1 MKIKIITDSA
11 ADLPVEL
18 YDEWD
23 IEQIPHNVLL
33 KDKVW
38 KVGKDLSISE
48 YYNEIAKL
56 DYLPQSSAPD
66 IADYQTAFDN
76 ALNKQKY
83 DHIIYISV
91 SSALTSTFNSVRII
105 ARKFKGKITLI
116 DSVSAS
122 GVQGLLVLTAAK
134 LAKKGKE
141 LEYIIEIL
149 EEMKK
154 YSILTVGFLTLDNVY
169 KSGRLKSK
177 LLLDFTRFMKVK
189 PVAIMSKQGKLISK
203 FPGLF
208 FKRSMVKRLVHLTLS
223 KIKNGWKYN
232 MIITHLNNEQ
242 GVEYIENKLKQKV
255 ELSSIYKSVCSP
267 IIGVNTGEGTIIV
280 SLVPTIEQIEEVK
293 KKKVH

>member
-208 FKRSMVKRLVHLTLS
+208 LRDQ
-223 KIKNGWKYN
+223 W
-232 MIITHLNNEQ
+232 LNDWF
-242 GVEYIENKLKQKV
+242 I
-255 ELSSIYKSVCSP
+255 
-267 IIGVNTGEGTIIV
+267 
-280 SLVPTIEQIEEVK
+280 
-293 KKKVH
+293 